1 MMKTRKRIRFADS
14 PVYIY
19 IIYDVRQLL
28 QILESSSSNEKNIVR
43 TKPAVVLYILI
54 LLPVN
59 EAEGCWLTPR
69 VKKELEAGERGWS
82 PPGGRGTSLTHEK

>member
-1 MMKTRKRIRFADS
+1 MLRIWMGKKRFGRTEEEFRSIGLGYVLS
-14 PVYIY
+14 
-19 IIYDVRQLL
+19 
-28 QILESSSSNEKNIVR
+28 